1 MKNKWLIDKRNELG
15 LTQQDLANKTGV
27 HRSYIAMIEK
37 GTRTPS
43 VTVAKKIAKEINVEW
58 VIFFNC
64 RCDELT
70 QMIN

>member
-43 VTVAKKIAKEINVEW
+43 VKRNKCRMGY
-58 VIFFNC
+58 FF
-64 RCDELT
+64 
-70 QMIN
+70 